1 MECRSLLASVA
12 AALLLVGAHPAAP
25 ASASDVGLPLL
36 PATPA
41 ARPLLVTVD
50 DLPIAGR
57 LHSDA
62 AERRQIT
69 DGLLAALARHH
80 VKAVGLVTS
89 SNVHDASDEAL
100 LDAWLKAGHEL
111 GSHSDRHLNLTAT
124 DGATWVADVERG
136 RAQLDAFLRSRGH
149 SLRFFRFPFLC
160 EGDTDAKLDAARAWL
175 VSHALRNLSVTIDGQ
190 DWSFEQGWVA
200 AQRAGDT
207 TALASLTQD
216 YLAAL
221 RLWVRHHEEGGDLL
235 LGRTTPQVLLLH
247 ANAVG
252 SGNWDA
258 LFGWLEKTG
267 HRFASADEVLADPAF
282 ADLPRVVATHGFG
295 LWDRLFVVRREREAR
310 EQVQRLLDVQS
321 AAWTR
326 GDIEAFC
333 SVYADDASFLSPTGL
348 TRGRQQV
355 LERYRRRYPGR
366 DAMGALRL
374 EVIEM
379 RTAWGTEVS
388 LLGDALPS
396 RVHAVSVVARWTLR
410 RPGQD
415 DATGLTLIVLRP
427 RGESWEIV
435 EDASL

>member
-1 MECRSLLASVA
+1 MEWRSLLASA
-12 AALLLVGAHPAAP
+12 ASALLLVSAAAP
-25 ASASDVGLPLL
+25 APASDVGLLL
-36 PATPA
+36 ASQA

-50 DLPIAGR
+50 DLPISGR
-57 LHSDA
+57 LHQDA

-80 VKAVGLVTS
+80 VTAVGLVTW

-111 GSHSDRHLNLTAT
+111 GSHSDRHLSLTAT
-124 DGATWVADVERG
+124 DADTWLADVERG
-136 RAQLDAFLRSRGH
+136 RARLDAFLRPRGR
-149 SLRFFRFPFLC
+149 SLRFFRFPFLR
-160 EGDTDAKLDAARAWL
+160 EGDSDAKLDAARAWL
-175 VSHALRNLSVTIDGQ
+175 VSRALRNLPVTIDDQ

-200 AQRAGDT
+200 ARRAGDT
-207 TALASLTQD
+207 KALASVAED

-221 RLWVRHHEEGGDLL
+221 RLSVRHHEEGGELL
-235 LGRTTPQVLLLH
+235 LGRAAPQVLLLH

-252 SGNWDA
+252 AGNWDA
-258 LFGWLEKTG
+258 LFGWLEQTG
-267 HRFASADEVLADPAF
+267 HRFASADEALADPAF

-295 LWDRLFVVRREREAR
+295 LWDRLSVVRREREAR

-326 GDIEAFC
+326 GDVEAFC

-374 EVIEM
+374 EVVEM

-396 RVHAVSVVARWTLR
+396 RVHAVSVVARWTLT

-415 DATGLTLIVLRP
+415 DATGLTLIVLQP
-427 RGESWEIV
+427 RGDSWEIV
-435 EDASL
+435 QDASM